1 MCVDLFT
8 GKFASFVCG
17 RLFYDRYLLYKC
29 NHVYQCSD
37 SRLHNMYYAGH
48 VAINLR
54 TLCYSCFFLS
64 LPFTTVRSSVWS
76 IVFMTYY
83 LTIRLS
89 ARFRHD
95 LPRPLWQH
103 FRLVDC
109 DRPLKA
115 TTLLALS
122 RLRVVH
128 RNIPQDS
135 VGDITRNT
143 SFLAVFAHN

>member
-1 MCVDLFT
+1 MCVNIFT
-8 GKFASFVCG
+8 GKFVSFVCG

-48 VAINLR
+48 VVINLR
-54 TLCYSCFFLS
+54 TLCYSCFFFLP

-76 IVFMTYY
+76 IVSMTYY

-95 LPRPLWQH
+95 LPGPLWWH

-109 DRPLKA
+109 GRPLKA
-115 TTLLALS
+115 TSHCFVKVTCRSQEHTTGQCGRYYSKYQFLG
-122 RLRVVH
+122 
-128 RNIPQDS
+128 S
-135 VGDITRNT
+135 VRT
-143 SFLAVFAHN
+143 